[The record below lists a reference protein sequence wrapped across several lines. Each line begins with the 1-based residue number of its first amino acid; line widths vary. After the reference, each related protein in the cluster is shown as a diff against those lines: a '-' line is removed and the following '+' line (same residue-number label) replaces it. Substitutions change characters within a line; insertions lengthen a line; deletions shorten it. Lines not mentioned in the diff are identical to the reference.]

1 MVERLALTTNRGC
14 KMSQAQTK
22 AVQEYPTINGKL
34 TPRWFPM
41 VLGMAHNSTIPM
53 FVVPRNWVNVHC
65 PDGFENPLAAH
76 AAAREFLGI

>member
-1 MVERLALTTNRGC
+1 MAERLALTTNRGC

-41 VLGMAHNSTIPM
+41 VIGMSHNSTIPM
-53 FVVPRNWVNVHC
+53 FVVPRAWVNAKC
-65 PDGFENPLAAH
+65 PQGFATPESAH
-76 AAAREFLGI
+76 AAAREYLGI